1 MLLSLLQTALL
12 TDIQFKNKTPYSM
25 SHANPFLQR
34 AVELSIQGSTLGK
47 GFPFGA
53 VVVRN
58 GEIVG
63 EGHNEVIIGT
73 DPTAHAEVVAIRN
86 ACTNLGTYELADC
99 ELYTSCEPCPMCLG
113 AIYWAKIP
121 KVYYANTRHDAA
133 DIGFDDALIYEE
145 IPLPLDQRQVEMIAL
160 DNQKALVAFELWRE
174 RE

>member
-1 MLLSLLQTALL
+1 
-12 TDIQFKNKTPYSM
+12 M
-25 SHANPFLQR
+25 SHSNPFLQR
-34 AVELSIQGSTLGK
+34 AVDLSIQGSTQGK

-63 EGHNEVIIGT
+63 EGHNQVIMGV
-73 DPTAHAEVVAIRN
+73 DPSAHAEIVAIRD
-86 ACTNLGTYELADC
+86 ACARLGTYELPDC

-133 DIGFDDALIYEE
+133 DAGFDDAFIYEE
-145 IPLPLDQRQVEMIAL
+145 IPRPLDQRQVEMISL
-160 DNQKALVAFELWRE
+160 DKQQAMKAFELWKQKE
-174 RE
+174 E